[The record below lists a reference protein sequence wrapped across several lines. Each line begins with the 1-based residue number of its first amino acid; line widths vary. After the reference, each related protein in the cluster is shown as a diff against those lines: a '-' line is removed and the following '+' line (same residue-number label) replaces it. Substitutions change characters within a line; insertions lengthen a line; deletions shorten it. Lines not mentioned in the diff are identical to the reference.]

1 MKPIYNYFVVIPIA
15 FASCVSSGAYKSLQK
30 DKDKSDSLYSWAMGT
45 LKTCQGD
52 NDRLTKQMTAMK
64 DHDKELSIQ
73 MTAYRDNNDALHKQL
88 ADLSAISSAQ
98 AESIK
103 KSIDNIGAKDLYL
116 QQLRT
121 AISRRDSINLSAL
134 MEMKAAMGSFS
145 SGDLAI
151 KVEKGVINLDV
162 SDSILFGTDSSGSA
176 TVTPKGKTFL
186 LRLARVL
193 NDQTDVSCTVEGHP
207 DSTGQDSAAAAVAA
221 VPDGWGVSVRRA
233 AAVVQLL
240 QDQFSVPA
248 SRLIAAGSAG
258 PGSRTKFRIIPKQ
271 DDLEDALEKR

>member
-1 MKPIYNYFVVIPIA
+1 MKPIYNYFVVIPLA

-52 NDRLTKQMTAMK
+52 NDRLTKQMSAMK
-64 DHDKELSIQ
+64 DHDKELSVQ
-73 MTAYRDNNDALHKQL
+73 MTAYRDNNEALHKQL
-88 ADLSAISSAQ
+88 TDLSAITSAQ

-145 SGDLAI
+145 PGDLAI
-151 KVEKGVINLDV
+151 GVEKGVINLDV
-162 SDSILFGTDSSGSA
+162 SDSILFGGDSSSSA

-193 NDQTDVSCTVEGHP
+193 NDQTDITCTVEGHP
-207 DSTGQDSAAAAVAA
+207 DSTAQDSTVTVAVA
-221 VPDGWGVSVRRA
+221 PDGWGVSVRRA
-233 AAVVQLL
+233 AAVAELL
-240 QDQFSVPA
+240 RDQFSVQA
-248 SRLIAAGSAG
+248 SRLIAAGSAE
-258 PGSRTKFRIIPKQ
+258 PGTRTKFRLIPKQ
-271 DDLEDALEKR
+271 DDLEEALEKH